1 MKTHARNLT
10 IGAVLTPLAL
20 ALATLIANEAQT
32 LIGLNL
38 DRVALSIYLFPFL
51 VGAAAVIAALLRLEA
66 SKIGGELGA
75 TIGDLANTI
84 FGPPGEAGEPGRGGP
99 PGAPQTPER
108 RSAVETPPP
117 GIAPSPPPPL
127 RSTPPEP

>member
-1 MKTHARNLT
+1 MKSHARNLT

-51 VGAAAVIAALLRLEA
+51 AGAAAVIAALMRLEA
-66 SKIGGELGA
+66 AKIGGELGS
-75 TIGDLANTI
+75 TLGDLASTI
-84 FGPPGEAGEPGRGGP
+84 FGPPGDVGPGPGPEGVPGPDEPQP
-99 PGAPQTPER
+99 PQ
-108 RSAVETPPP
+108 PPP
-117 GIAPSPPPPL
+117 GIAPSPPPPP